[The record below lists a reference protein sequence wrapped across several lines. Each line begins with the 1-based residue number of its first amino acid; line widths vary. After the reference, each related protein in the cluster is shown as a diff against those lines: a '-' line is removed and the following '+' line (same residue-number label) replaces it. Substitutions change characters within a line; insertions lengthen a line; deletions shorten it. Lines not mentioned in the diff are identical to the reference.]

1 MSWARINLYTGQGR
15 RYTLDHPKPVWKEE
29 LNCGAEKRTS
39 IKVKTN
45 SSKKAKENQKK
56 AIGGDRKSNIYKNQG
71 FPNLENLDKT
81 EELSQNSD
89 ATVEKLNTHK
99 EVAEWKRNII
109 G

>member
-1 MSWARINLYTGQGR
+1 MAQRSELALRL
-15 RYTLDHPKPVWKEE
+15 KPI
-29 LNCGAEKRTS
+29 LQ
-39 IKVKTN
+39 
-45 SSKKAKENQKK
+45 KKAKENQKK